1 MSRSDTDPTRF
12 GKQDPDPAIVVKSD
26 PTKIRVWPDPD
37 PHPWFELLGDP
48 EITANLY
55 CNFEYLY
62 WEGCAICRI
71 YLR

>member
-1 MSRSDTDPTRF
+1 MPAGAVTLNEPKTPRCRLHSMDTSSN
-12 GKQDPDPAIVVKSD
+12 VKIKAYA
-26 PTKIRVWPDPD
+26 TCNV
-37 PHPWFELLGDP
+37 LGAS

-62 WEGCAICRI
+62 WEGCVICSI